1 MALKRRKCEGKKT
14 SWQRGS
20 MEMDNSWDQ
29 DIIATFKNTLI
40 LFVCLAKF
48 CTSIAFMFSWDQVSP
63 RRKWKQ
69 CFCKILE
76 GQKNSIMVFL
86 KVAYW
91 DFNFIS
97 TSCCYS

>member
-40 LFVCLAKF
+40 LFVCLVKF

-76 GQKNSIMVFL
+76 GQRNSIMVFL

-97 TSCCYS
+97 ASYSYS

>member
-20 MEMDNSWDQ
+20 MEMDNSWDR

-40 LFVCLAKF
+40 LFVCHAKF

-69 CFCKILE
+69 SFCKILE

-97 TSCCYS
+97 AIYCYS